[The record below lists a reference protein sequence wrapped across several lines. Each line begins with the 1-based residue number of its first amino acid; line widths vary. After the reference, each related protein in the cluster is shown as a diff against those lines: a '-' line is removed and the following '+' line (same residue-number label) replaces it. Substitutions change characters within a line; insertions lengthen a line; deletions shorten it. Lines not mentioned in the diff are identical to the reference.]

1 MELFDNMVAFDYTQR
16 PSISEIRQSTWM
28 KEINWE
34 LMALLK
40 EEFILREQ
48 KINTNIFG
56 KDFFKESNYIT
67 KEFGTNKFKINISN
81 EMNKGPFII
90 NKDNKNNNEEKIEG
104 NIKIK
109 TINNNLYNIL
119 YNVKKYVQTE
129 GYLKFGGNNKNYEYE
144 GTNGYSDI
152 FLCLKKYKKGY
163 VNLNYSFQGTFQFF
177 KKFKDMLDNI
187 KRIIEN

>member
-1 MELFDNMVAFDYTQR
+1 
-16 PSISEIRQSTWM
+16 
-28 KEINWE
+28 
-34 LMALLK
+34 
-40 EEFILREQ
+40 
-48 KINTNIFG
+48 
-56 KDFFKESNYIT
+56 
-67 KEFGTNKFKINISN
+67 
-81 EMNKGPFII
+81 MNKGPFII